1 MHAAM
6 AISTAKKSLYALRL
20 INVFFNNLER
30 KFCSSFDFGFMIIVV
45 ILLILFAKII
55 IALLQSSVFYIG
67 KVLPQKLDR
76 PYHLL
81 IITVFPIIS
90 LKSS

>member
-1 MHAAM
+1 
-6 AISTAKKSLYALRL
+6 
-20 INVFFNNLER
+20 
-30 KFCSSFDFGFMIIVV
+30 MIIVV